1 MKAIF
6 LTLLV
11 IITLALGI
19 SGCSCE
25 PKVIVKKEYVECKKP
40 TILDLN
46 YTVDVNYTIDPIR
59 YEVTP

>member
-6 LTLLV
+6 QILLV
-11 IITLALGI
+11 IILLI
-19 SGCSCE
+19 FNGCSCE

-46 YTVDVNYTIDPIR
+46 FTNDTNYSIDSIP
-59 YEVTP
+59 YEVVP